1 MIQKY
6 KDKERMKKEKAEREA
21 EFLKKANFGDDDYNF
36 EVYEP
41 EDDIQDQIVEKKI
54 D

>member
-1 MIQKY
+1 
-6 KDKERMKKEKAEREA
+6 MKKEKAEKEA
-21 EFLKKANFGDDDYNF
+21 EFLKKANFGDDDFNV

-41 EDDIQDQIVEKKI
+41 EDEYQDQIIEKKI